1 MRAAANSTTAMR
13 NLDLREWERSAPIRL
28 SASEIGALRSV
39 LPPSG
44 LGVDPADGLD
54 GAYRLTPFS
63 TVGAVEVGGLSV
75 LIRPKIDIPQTL
87 SLACYASDL
96 ARFQRSD
103 FDFAQADA
111 LPDILALA
119 LARHARRA
127 FSRGLL
133 HGYREEEDALHTVR
147 GRIRF
152 DEMIRRRFGAPPP
165 VDVRYDEFTDDILE
179 NRLVKAA
186 AARLAAARLRSRDAR
201 RGLGRIAAT
210 LDNVSLT
217 EFRAKEPPAPRFDR
231 LNEHYRG
238 VVALSRLILRL
249 SAFESRRG
257 TAARAAGFLI
267 NMNDLFQRFV
277 TRALREK
284 LRASDATLR
293 SDANLP
299 RKLTL
304 DEAGRVSL
312 LPDLTW
318 WEGGA
323 CLFVGDVK
331 YKKVSDGGGVPNADL
346 YQLLAYAA
354 ALGLPGGTL
363 IYAKGES
370 EEGEHIVR
378 HVGKRLR
385 VAALD
390 LSGDLNAV
398 LRRVDVLASA
408 IAAARDEARRE
419 FARAKIAKVSQKA
432 S

>member
-1 MRAAANSTTAMR
+1 MR
-13 NLDLREWERSAPIRL
+13 NLDLREWERSDPIRL

-39 LPPSG
+39 LPPSD

-201 RGLGRIAAT
+201 RGLGRISAT

-267 NMNDLFQRFV
+267 NMNELFQRFV
-277 TRALREK
+277 TRALRET

-304 DEAGRVSL
+304 DEGPTPDAPGRVSL

-318 WEGGA
+318 WEGGD

-331 YKKVSDGGGVPNADL
+331 YKKVSDSGGVPNADL

-354 ALGLPGGTL
+354 ALDLPGGTL
-363 IYAKGES
+363 IYAKGEAR
-370 EEGEHIVR
+370 EGEHIVR
-378 HVGKRLR
+378 RVGKRLR

-390 LSGDLNAV
+390 LSGDLDAV
-398 LRRVDVLASA
+398 LNRVSVLARD

-419 FARAKIAKVSQKA
+419 FARAKIANVSQKV